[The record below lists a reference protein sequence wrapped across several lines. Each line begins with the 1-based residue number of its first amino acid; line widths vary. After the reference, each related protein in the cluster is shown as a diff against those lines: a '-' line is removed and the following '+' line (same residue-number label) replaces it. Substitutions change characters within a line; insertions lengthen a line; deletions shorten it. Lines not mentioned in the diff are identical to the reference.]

1 MLIAYRILINLT
13 FILSPII
20 LIFRLLKKKEDPK
33 RFVEKIGFFKK
44 LKIKGNLIWFHGAS
58 VGELQSIIP
67 LLEKFEKNK
76 KIKQILI
83 TSNTLSSSK
92 VIEKLKS
99 KKVVHQ
105 FFPIDTNYII
115 NKFINYW
122 QPSKAFF
129 IDSEIWPNTVLKL
142 KQKKIRTILINGRI
156 TNKSYKRWKFFS
168 KFANKIFSNLDLCL
182 ASSKE
187 SFEYLKNLGV
197 RNIKFIG
204 NLKFS
209 QDQKKKINIDKKLG
223 NFLQNKKV
231 WCAASTHETEEVI
244 CGMAHIQLKKKI
256 KNLLTIIIPRHI
268 NRCTQIKKDL
278 EKLNLV
284 VHTIGSHSNL
294 NKNTDIFLINSYGK
308 TKIFFN
314 NSEHVFLGGSLMK
327 HGGQNPLEPARLGCN
342 ILHGPYVN
350 NFKEIYKFLEKN
362 KISQKIQNQ
371 NHLTKSLEKLF
382 NKRTVTKKTQKK
394 LKLIGKNILE
404 KSYNHLKLN
413 YDF

>member
-92 VIEKLKS
+92 VIKKLKL
-99 KKVVHQ
+99 KKIVHQ

-122 QPSKAFF
+122 QPSKVFF
-129 IDSEIWPNTVLKL
+129 IDSEIWPNTVLRL
-142 KQKKIRTILINGRI
+142 KQKEIPVILINGRI

-168 KFANKIFSNLDLCL
+168 NFAKKIFSNLDLCL

-187 SFEYLKNLGV
+187 SFKYLKNLGV
-197 RNIKFIG
+197 GNIKFIG

-209 QDQKKKINIDKKLG
+209 QSQKEKVNIDKKLKKI
-223 NFLQNKKV
+223 LQNKKI
-231 WCAASTHETEEVI
+231 WCASSTHQNEEIV
-244 CGMAHIQLKKKI
+244 CGLAHIQLKKKI

-294 NKNTDIFLINSYGK
+294 TKNTDIFLINSYGK

-314 NSEHVFLGGSLMK
+314 NSEHAFLGGSLIK

-342 ILHGPYVN
+342 ILHGPYVH
-350 NFKEIYKFLEKN
+350 NFKEIYKFLEN
-362 KISQKIQNQ
+362 NRISQKIQNQ
-371 NHLTKSLEKLF
+371 NHLVKSLEKLF
-382 NKRTVTKKTQKK
+382 NKRTETNKTQKK

-404 KSYNHLKLN
+404 KSYNHINLN
-413 YDF
+413 

>member
-1 MLIAYRILINLT
+1 MLIAYRILINLI

-33 RFVEKIGFFKK
+33 RFFEKIGFFKK
-44 LKIKGNLIWFHGAS
+44 AKIKGNLIWFHGAS

-76 KIKQILI
+76 RIKQILI

-92 VIEKLKS
+92 IIKKLNL
-99 KKVVHQ
+99 KKVIHQ

-115 NKFINYW
+115 NRFIGYW

-129 IDSEIWPNTVLKL
+129 IDSEIWPNTVLSL
-142 KQKKIRTILINGRI
+142 KQKKIPMILINGRI

-168 KFANKIFSNLDLCL
+168 SFAKKIFSSLDLCL

-187 SFEYLKNLGV
+187 SFNYLKNLGIV
-197 RNIKFIG
+197 NIKFIG

-209 QDQKKKINIDKKLG
+209 QSQKETIDIDKKLKK
-223 NFLQNKKV
+223 NLQNKKI
-231 WCAASTHETEEVI
+231 WCASSTHQNEEII
-244 CGMAHIQLKKKI
+244 CGLAHLQLKKTI
-256 KNLLTIIIPRHI
+256 KNLITIIIPRHI
-268 NRCTQIKKDL
+268 NRCTQIKEDL

-284 VHTIGSHSNL
+284 VHAIDSHGNL
-294 NKNTDIFLINSYGK
+294 TNKTDILLINSYGK

-314 NSEHVFLGGSLMK
+314 NSEHVFLGGSLIK
-327 HGGQNPLEPARLGCN
+327 HGGQNPLEAARLGCN

-350 NFKEIYKFLEKN
+350 NFKEIYKFLEGN
-362 KISQKIQNQ
+362 GISQKIQNQ
-371 NHLTKSLEKLF
+371 NHLIKSLEKLF
-382 NKRTVTKKTQKK
+382 MKQKKAKKAQKK
-394 LKLIGKNILE
+394 LKLIGKKILE
-404 KSYNHLKLN
+404 KSYNHINLN
-413 YDF
+413 

>member
-1 MLIAYRILINLT
+1 MLIAYRILINIT

-20 LIFRLLKKKEDPK
+20 FIFRLFKKKEDPK

-44 LKIKGNLIWFHGAS
+44 LKKKGNLIWFHGAS

-67 LLEKFEKNK
+67 LLEKFDKNK

-92 VIEKLKS
+92 IIKKLKL

-115 NKFINYW
+115 DKFINYW
-122 QPSKAFF
+122 QPSKVFF
-129 IDSEIWPNTVLKL
+129 IDSEVWPNTVLKL
-142 KQKKIRTILINGRI
+142 KQKEIPTILINGRI
-156 TNKSYKRWKFFS
+156 TKKSYQRWKLFS
-168 KFANKIFSNLDLCL
+168 TFAKKIFSNLDMCL

-187 SFEYLKNLGV
+187 SSKYLKNLGV
-197 RNIKFIG
+197 KNIKFIG

-209 QDQKKKINIDKKLG
+209 QSKKEKIKTDKKLK
-223 NFLQNKKV
+223 NYLQNKKI
-231 WCAASTHETEEVI
+231 WCASSTHENEEII
-244 CGMAHIQLKKKI
+244 CGLVHIQLKKKI

-268 NRCTQIKKDL
+268 NRCTKIKKDL

-284 VHTIGSHSNL
+284 VHTIGSHENFK
-294 NKNTDIFLINSYGK
+294 KNTDIFLINSYGK

-314 NSEHVFLGGSLMK
+314 NSEHVFLGGSLIK

-350 NFKEIYKFLEKN
+350 NFREIYKFLEQI
-362 KISQKIQNQ
+362 KISQKIRNQ
-371 NHLTKSLEKLF
+371 IHLIKSLEKLF
-382 NKRTVTKKTQKK
+382 KKRVETNKVQKK

-404 KSYNHLKLN
+404 KSYNHINLI
-413 YDF
+413 

>member
-1 MLIAYRILINLT
+1 MLIVYRILINLI

-20 LIFRLLKKKEDPK
+20 LVFRLLKKKEDPK
-33 RFVEKIGFFKK
+33 RFLEKIGFFKRS
-44 LKIKGNLIWFHGAS
+44 KIKGNLIWFHGAS

-92 VIEKLKS
+92 IIKKLKL
-99 KKVVHQ
+99 KKIVHQ
-105 FFPIDTNYII
+105 FFPIDSNYII

-122 QPSKAFF
+122 QPSKVFF
-129 IDSEIWPNTVLKL
+129 IDSEIWPNTVLRL
-142 KQKKIRTILINGRI
+142 KQKKIPIILINGRI

-168 KFANKIFSNLDLCL
+168 SFAQKIFSNLDLCL
-182 ASSKE
+182 ASSKD
-187 SFEYLKNLGV
+187 SFKYLRNLGV

-209 QDQKKKINIDKKLG
+209 QSQKEKININKKIKKI
-223 NFLQNKKV
+223 LQNKKI
-231 WCAASTHETEEVI
+231 WCASSTHQNEEVV
-244 CGMAHIQLKKKI
+244 CGLAHVQLKKKI

-268 NRCTQIKKDL
+268 DRCTQIKKDL

-294 NKNTDIFLINSYGK
+294 AKNTDIFLINAYGK

-314 NSEHVFLGGSLMK
+314 NSEHVFLGGSLIK
-327 HGGQNPLEPARLGCN
+327 HGGQNPLEPAMLGCN

-350 NFKEIYKFLEKN
+350 NFKEIYQFLKRN
-362 KISQKIQNQ
+362 GISQKIQNQ
-371 NHLTKSLEKLF
+371 NHLIKSLEKLF
-382 NKRTVTKKTQKK
+382 DKRRETNKTQKK

-404 KSYNHLKLN
+404 KSYNHINLN
-413 YDF
+413 